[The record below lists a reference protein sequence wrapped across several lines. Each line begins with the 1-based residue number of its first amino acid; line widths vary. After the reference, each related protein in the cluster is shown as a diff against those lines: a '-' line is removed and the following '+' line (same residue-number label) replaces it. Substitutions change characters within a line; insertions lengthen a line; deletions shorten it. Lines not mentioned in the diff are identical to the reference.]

1 MAALLVAKYER
12 QRNVTDPHP
21 RHDRFYWQHWQRS
34 IDLLVKV
41 GDLSLTDAAICHAV
55 AGFSNA
61 SGKTVYPAQ
70 QTIGDVVGR
79 PLGRKHRLRTAFGN
93 RDPPGLDEQPRT
105 PCLHPALEFHP

>member
-12 QRNVTDPHP
+12 QRNVTGPHP

-70 QTIGDVVGR
+70 QGTVALIDRMARPADDVCAVRSDCCGQFAER
-79 PLGRKHRLRTAFGN
+79 CRNA
-93 RDPPGLDEQPRT
+93 
-105 PCLHPALEFHP
+105 

>member
-61 SGKTVYPAQ
+61 SGKTVYPA
-70 QTIGDVVGR
+70 
-79 PLGRKHRLRTAFGN
+79 RL
-93 RDPPGLDEQPRT
+93 
-105 PCLHPALEFHP
+105 